1 MEFVNRI
8 YRKTTSYYSLY
19 GTEAFSG
26 ITYLIR
32 KLISEYTLDYS
43 DQEPL
48 PVYGFHESLKEI

>member
-48 PVYGFHESLKEI
+48 PV